1 MTTSFQRPDIIR
13 PPSEW
18 RSYYLPLTAG
28 CSNNTC
34 TFCNFYGLKLQIRD
48 KAEVKAEIDALAR
61 FLQSGIITSGQPKI
75 VYALAQEWDGRQ
87 IFLQDGDA
95 LVYPLPDLK
104 EILSYINQKLPHVER
119 IAAYGTARDVLR
131 LSVKE
136 LEELKRLKLGILY
149 IGLESGDDEALKH
162 INKCMTAEE
171 IIEAGQRIKQAGI
184 LSSVTVILGLGGLE
198 GSQRHVAETA
208 KALTAMDPDYVGALT
223 LSLIPGTPLYD
234 EVKEG
239 KFKLITPM
247 ESVKEL
253 LAIIQQV
260 SFTKCFFSSMHASN
274 YFNVR
279 GTLPDDK
286 DKMIKQLKAVIAS
299 NNPALLRPE
308 YLRGL

>member
-1 MTTSFQRPDIIR
+1 MTTAFHRPDIIR

-34 TFCNFYGLKLQIRD
+34 TFCNFYGVKLQIRV
-48 KAEVKAEIDALAR
+48 KAEVKAEVDALAR
-61 FLQSGIITSGQPKI
+61 YIQSGIVTPGQPRI

-95 LVYPLPDLK
+95 LVYPFAELK
-104 EILSYINQKLPHVER
+104 EILDYISKKLPQVER

-131 LSVKE
+131 LSVDDLKE
-136 LEELKRLKLGILY
+136 LKQLKLGILY
-149 IGLESGDDEALKH
+149 IGLESGDDAALKH
-162 INKCMTAEE
+162 IDKCMTAEE
-171 IIEAGQRIKQAGI
+171 IVRAGQMIKEAGI
-184 LSSVTVILGLGGLE
+184 LSSVTVILGLGGPE
-198 GSQRHVAETA
+198 GSQQHVTA
-208 KALTAMDPDYVGALT
+208 TAQALTLMDPDYVGALT

-253 LAIIQQV
+253 LEIIKQAK
-260 SFTKCFFSSMHASN
+260 FTNCFFSSMHASN
-274 YFNVR
+274 YFSVR
-279 GTLPDDK
+279 GTLPGDK
-286 DKMIKQLKAVIAS
+286 DKMIKQLEAVIAS

-308 YLRGL
+308 HLRGL

>member
-1 MTTSFQRPDIIR
+1 MFVRPEIIR

-48 KAEVKAEIDALAR
+48 KTETMAEIDALAR
-61 FLQSGIITSGQPKI
+61 FSDSGVITSGQPRI
-75 VYALAQEWDGRQ
+75 IYALAQEWDGRQ

-95 LVYPLPDLK
+95 LVYPLPELK
-104 EILSYINQKLPHVER
+104 EILAYINQKLPHVER
-119 IAAYGTARDVLR
+119 IGAYATARDILR

-136 LEELKRLKLGILY
+136 LEELRRLKLGILY
-149 IGLESGDDEALKH
+149 IGLESGDDAVLKH
-162 INKCMTAEE
+162 IDKCMTAEE
-171 IIEAGQRIKQAGI
+171 IIRAGQMVKQAGI
-184 LSSVTVILGLGGLE
+184 MSSVTVILGLGGPE
-198 GSQRHVAETA
+198 GSQPHTTATA

-253 LAIIQQV
+253 VDIIRQA
-260 SFTKCFFSSMHASN
+260 SFTNCFFSSMHASN
-274 YFNVR
+274 YFSVR
-279 GTLPDDK
+279 GRLPDDK
-286 DKMIKQLKAVIAS
+286 EKMVEQLEAVIAS

>member
-1 MTTSFQRPDIIR
+1 MTTLFNRPDIIR

-48 KAEVKAEIDALAR
+48 KAEVKAEIDAVAR
-61 FLQSGIITSGQPKI
+61 FLNSGIITSGQPKI
-75 VYALAQEWDGRQ
+75 VYALAQQWDGRQ
-87 IFLQDGDA
+87 VFLQDGDA
-95 LVYPLPDLK
+95 LVYPLPELK
-104 EILSYINQKLPHVER
+104 EILDYINKKLPHVER
-119 IAAYGTARDVLR
+119 IAAYGTARDILR
-131 LSVKE
+131 LSVSE
-136 LEELKRLKLGILY
+136 LEELRQLKLGILY
-149 IGLESGDDEALKH
+149 IGLESGDDEVLKH
-162 INKCMTAEE
+162 IDKCMTAEE
-171 IIEAGQRIKQAGI
+171 IIRAGQKVKAAGI

-198 GSQRHVAETA
+198 RSKQHTTATA

-234 EVKEG
+234 EVKLG

-253 LAIIQQV
+253 LAIIQQAKF
-260 SFTKCFFSSMHASN
+260 SHCFFSSMHASN

-286 DKMIKQLKAVIAS
+286 DGMIKQLEEIIAS
-299 NNPALLRPE
+299 KNPALLRPE

>member
-75 VYALAQEWDGRQ
+75 VYALAQQWDGRQ
-87 IFLQDGDA
+87 VFLQDGDA
-95 LVYPLPDLK
+95 LVYPLPELR
-104 EILSYINQKLPHVER
+104 EILDYINKKLPHVER
-119 IAAYGTARDVLR
+119 IAAYGTARDILR
-131 LSVKE
+131 LSVNDLKE
-136 LEELKRLKLGILY
+136 LRQLKMGILY

-171 IIEAGQRIKQAGI
+171 IIRAEQMVKAAGI
-184 LSSVTVILGLGGLE
+184 LSSVTVILGLGGPE
-198 GSQRHVAETA
+198 GSQRHVTATA
-208 KALTAMDPDYVGALT
+208 KALTTMDPDFVGALT
-223 LSLIPGTPLYD
+223 LSLIPETPLYD

-239 KFKLITPM
+239 KFQLITPM
-247 ESVKEL
+247 ESVSEL
-253 LAIIQQV
+253 LAIIQQAKF
-260 SFTKCFFSSMHASN
+260 SHCFFSSMHASN

-286 DKMIKQLKAVIAS
+286 AKMIRELEEIIAS

>member
-1 MTTSFQRPDIIR
+1 MTTSFIRPDIIR

-61 FLQSGIITSGQPKI
+61 FSQSGIVASGQPKI

-104 EILSYINQKLPHVER
+104 EILDYISRKLPHVER

-131 LSVKE
+131 LSVGE
-136 LEELKRLKLGILY
+136 LEELRQLKLGILY
-149 IGLESGDDEALKH
+149 LGLESGDDAALQH
-162 INKCMTAEE
+162 INKCMTADE
-171 IIEAGQRIKQAGI
+171 IIQAGQGIKAAGI
-184 LSSVTVILGLGGLE
+184 LSSVTVILGLGGPD
-198 GSQRHVAETA
+198 GSQRHVTATA
-208 KALTAMDPDYVGALT
+208 KALTAMDPDFVGALT

-247 ESVKEL
+247 ESIKEL
-253 LAIIQQV
+253 LAIIKQS
-260 SFTKCFFSSMHASN
+260 SFTNCFFSSMHASN
-274 YFNVR
+274 YFSVR
-279 GTLPDDK
+279 GTLPKDK
-286 DKMIKQLKAVIAS
+286 DSMIKQLEEIIAS

>member
-1 MTTSFQRPDIIR
+1 MTTTFQRPDIIR

-18 RSYYLPLTAG
+18 RSYYLPLTSG

-34 TFCNFYGLKLQIRD
+34 TFCNYYGLKLQIRD
-48 KAEVKAEIDALAR
+48 KAEVKAEIDAVAR
-61 FLQSGIITSGQPKI
+61 FLQSGVITGGQPRI

-95 LVYPLPDLK
+95 LVYPLPGLK
-104 EILSYINQKLPHVER
+104 EILEYINQKLPHVER
-119 IAAYGTARDVLR
+119 IAAYGTARDILKLDVD
-131 LSVKE
+131 E
-136 LEELKRLKLGILY
+136 LKELKRLKLGILY
-149 IGLESGDDEALKH
+149 IGLESSDDEVLKH
-162 INKCMTAEE
+162 IDKRMTAEE
-171 IIEAGQRIKQAGI
+171 IIRAGQMIKRAGI
-184 LSSVTVILGLGGLE
+184 LSSVTVILGLGGPE
-198 GSQRHVAETA
+198 GSKRHVNATA

-223 LSLIPGTPLYD
+223 LTLIPGTPLYD

-247 ESVKEL
+247 ESIKEL
-253 LAIIQQV
+253 LAIIKQS
-260 SFTKCFFSSMHASN
+260 SFTNCFFSSMHASN

-279 GTLPDDK
+279 GTLPKDK
-286 DKMIKQLKAVIAS
+286 DRMIRQLEEIIAS

>member
-1 MTTSFQRPDIIR
+1 MATFHRPDIIR

-48 KAEVKAEIDALAR
+48 KAEVKAEIDALAS
-61 FLQSGIITSGQPKI
+61 FIHSGIITPGQPRI

-95 LVYPLPDLK
+95 LVYPFPELK
-104 EILSYINQKLPHVER
+104 EILGYINEKLPHVER
-119 IAAYGTARDVLR
+119 IAAYGTAKDVLR
-131 LSVKE
+131 LSVDELKE
-136 LEELKRLKLGILY
+136 LKQLKLGILY
-149 IGLESGDDEALKH
+149 IGLESGDDAVLKH
-162 INKCMTAEE
+162 IDKRMTAEE
-171 IIEAGQRIKQAGI
+171 IIRAGQRIKQAGI
-184 LSSVTVILGLGGLE
+184 LSSVTVILGLGGPE
-198 GSQRHVAETA
+198 GSKQHATA
-208 KALTAMDPDYVGALT
+208 TSKALTAMDPDYVGALT
-223 LSLIPGTPLYD
+223 LSLIPGTPLYQ

-253 LAIIQQV
+253 LAIIKQAN
-260 SFTKCFFSSMHASN
+260 FTNCFFSSMHASN
-274 YFNVR
+274 YFSVR
-279 GTLPDDK
+279 GRLPGDK
-286 DKMIKQLKAVIAS
+286 DKMIKQLEAVIAS
-299 NNPALLRPE
+299 NDPALLRPE

>member
-1 MTTSFQRPDIIR
+1 MATTFQRPDIIR

-48 KAEVKAEIDALAR
+48 KVKVKAEIDALAR
-61 FLQSGIITSGQPKI
+61 FLQSGIITPAQPRI
-75 VYALAQEWDGRQ
+75 VYALAQQWDGRQ

-95 LVYPLPDLK
+95 LVYPFPELK
-104 EILSYINQKLPHVER
+104 EILAYINEKLPHVER
-119 IAAYGTARDVLR
+119 VAAYGTAKDVLR
-131 LSVKE
+131 LSVTD
-136 LEELKRLKLGILY
+136 LEELRKLKLGILY
-149 IGLESGDDEALKH
+149 IGLESGDDTALKH
-162 INKCMTAEE
+162 IDKCMTAEE
-171 IIEAGQRIKQAGI
+171 IIRAGQRIKQAGI
-184 LSSVTVILGLGGLE
+184 LSSVTVILGLGGPA
-198 GSQRHVAETA
+198 GSQQHVNATA

-253 LAIIQQV
+253 LEIIQQA
-260 SFTKCFFSSMHASN
+260 SFTNCFFSSMHASN
-274 YFNVR
+274 YFSVR
-279 GTLPDDK
+279 GRLPDDK
-286 DKMIKQLKAVIAS
+286 AKMIQQLEAVIAS

>member
-1 MTTSFQRPDIIR
+1 MTTTFQRPDIIR

-48 KAEVKAEIDALAR
+48 KAEVKSEIDALAR
-61 FLQSGIITSGQPKI
+61 FLQSGIITAGQPKI

-87 IFLQDGDA
+87 VFLQDGDA

-104 EILSYINQKLPHVER
+104 EILDYINQKLPHVER
-119 IAAYGTARDVLR
+119 VAAYGTARDVLR

-136 LEELKRLKLGILY
+136 LEELKRLQLGILY

-171 IIEAGQRIKQAGI
+171 IIKAGQMVKAAGI
-184 LSSVTVILGLGGLE
+184 LSSVTVILGLGGPE
-198 GSQRHVAETA
+198 GSQRHVTATA
-208 KALTAMDPDYVGALT
+208 KALTAMDPDFVGALT

-234 EVKEG
+234 EVKNG

-253 LAIIQQV
+253 LGIIQQAKF
-260 SFTKCFFSSMHASN
+260 SHCFFSSMHASN

-279 GTLPDDK
+279 GTLPGDK
-286 DKMIKQLKAVIAS
+286 DRMIKELEEIIAS
-299 NNPALLRPE
+299 KNPALLRPE